1 MKSLPRLVLALAAFL
16 AAAMTLAAIA
26 PMSMAD
32 TGQSVVTSSRS
43 FPKTTTVRRNLL
55 AESTSVSV
63 DGTWTGV
70 ESLNVPKTK
79 STKEIETERKAAQ
92 EKAAREQA
100 AKEAAEEAAQQEQ
113 QEAASSRSED
123 RQSLTSSNSSSSSTT
138 SSSRSS
144 STATTSSDGTN
155 SSALAQYAVQFVG
168 YPYVYG
174 GETPSG
180 WDCSGFV
187 KYVYAH
193 YGITLVH
200 SAAAQAKAGTAV
212 ANLASARPG
221 DILAN
226 GTHAAIYLGN
236 GLVVNAFNPT
246 DGTIITSV
254 RIAFSAPYS
263 IRRLL

>member
-1 MKSLPRLVLALAAFL
+1 
-16 AAAMTLAAIA
+16 MTLAVIA

-32 TGQSVVTSSRS
+32 TGQSVVTSSQS

-92 EKAAREQA
+92 EKAA
-100 AKEAAEEAAQQEQ
+100 QQEQ

-144 STATTSSDGTN
+144 STATTSSDGTK